1 MALLSI
7 SQLQKSFGTDLIFTG
22 ASFEIQ
28 ERDHIGL
35 VGANGSGKTTLFKIL
50 TGDMASDSGEIYKAR
65 ECRIGYMEQHVCR
78 DLDRSAY
85 NEVLTV
91 FSHLLEMEKELEDIN
106 LRLQVHPDD
115 ALIER
120 QMILNDQFAAQGGLT
135 CRARARSTLMGLG
148 FSDEQMGMPVGV
160 LSGGQKAKL
169 QLAKMLLSGA
179 NLLLLDEP
187 TNHLDIQSVEWLE
200 DFLKGFPGAYL
211 VISHDRFFLD
221 NVTDRTFE
229 MEHQRLTL
237 YKGNYTRH
245 LEQKEE
251 NALTIQRKYD
261 NTMREI
267 KRLEGIVAQQRQ
279 WNREKNIRTAESKL
293 KVIARLEQ
301 TLVKP
306 DAMLPS
312 IHFGF
317 GASQRGGNDVMYVE
331 NLALSFDGK
340 PLFSHV
346 DMEVHRQE
354 RIFLIGPNGCGKTSL
369 LKILMNQYEATAG
382 SVRFG
387 AGIDVGYYDQ
397 LQGGLDDS
405 KTVLDEIWDRHP
417 RMTETEIR
425 NALAIFLFRGE
436 EVYKMVSSLSGGERA
451 RLLLLRL
458 MLSKANFLLLDEPTN
473 HLDIQSCEAL
483 EDALLHYD
491 GTLFIVSHD
500 RYLINKLADRIYYLE
515 PEGVSETIGN
525 YEDFLAQRKEKAGEA
540 EKSAPQPVKVNDY
553 KLRKEKAAELRK
565 TRAALA
571 RVEQETEK
579 NDEAIQQLS
588 RELENPDTASDFART
603 MELSAELDRLNRRN
617 EELLL
622 EWEELSQKVEEMENG
637 DTAS

>member
-7 SQLQKSFGTDLIFTG
+7 SQLQKSFGTDLIFAG

-28 ERDHIGL
+28 EHDHIGL

-50 TGDMASDSGEIYKAR
+50 TGETPSDSGEIYKAK

-91 FSHLLEMEKELEDIN
+91 FADLLQMEHELEDIN
-106 LRLQVHPDD
+106 QRLQIHPDD
-115 ALIER
+115 HLIER
-120 QMILNDQFAAQGGLT
+120 QMVLNDRFVAQGGLT
-135 CRARARSTLMGLG
+135 CRARARSTLLGLG
-148 FSDEQMGMPVGV
+148 FSDEQMGMPVGI

-221 NVTDRTFE
+221 TVTERTFE

-237 YKGNYTRH
+237 YKGNYTAH
-245 LEQKEE
+245 LDQKEE
-251 NALTIQRKYD
+251 TALTIQRKYD

-279 WNREKNIRTAESKL
+279 WNREKNIKTAESKL
-293 KVIARLEQ
+293 KVIARLEK

-306 DAMLPS
+306 DSQLPS

-317 GASQRGGNDVMYVE
+317 GASQRGGNDVMFTE
-331 NLALSFDGK
+331 NLGLSFDGK

-369 LKILMNQYEATAG
+369 LKILMGQYEATEG

-397 LQGGLDDS
+397 LQSGLDDT
-405 KTVLDEIWDRHP
+405 KTVLDEIWDRHKK
-417 RMTETEIR
+417 MTETEIR
-425 NALAIFLFRGE
+425 NALAVFLFRGE
-436 EVYKMVSSLSGGERA
+436 DVYKMVSSLSGGERA

-458 MLSKANFLLLDEPTN
+458 MLSKANYLLLDEPTN

-491 GTLFIVSHD
+491 GTLFLVSHD
-500 RYLINKLADRIYYLE
+500 RYLINKLADRIYELT
-515 PEGVSETIGN
+515 PNGVREYIGN
-525 YEDFLAQRKEKAGEA
+525 YEEYLEKRKAVETEEKTEQT
-540 EKSAPQPVKVNDY
+540 APKVNEY
-553 KLRKEKAAELRK
+553 RLRKEKAAELRK
-565 TRAALA
+565 CKNALA
-571 RVEQETEK
+571 R
-579 NDEAIQQLS
+579 
-588 RELENPDTASDFART
+588 LENENQENDDKIRALSEELQNPEIASDYEKAIA
-603 MELSAELDRLNRRN
+603 LSAQLDELNSRN
-617 EELLL
+617 EEILL
-622 EWEELSQKVEEMENG
+622 EWAELSQKIEEMEKA
-637 DTAS
+637 T